1 MAEPPP
7 LQPPPRA
14 HRLPPAPAPLPPPA
28 PPLPPSRQASSRPG
42 VLQRLVAPL
51 GLGFGN
57 RPPNVETNRSD
68 SRQTSPNPAYPRTNV
83 PNSSQKATH
92 RTGIPIAALD
102 ISTNRQHAVL
112 AGKEILK
119 TVRVSHEN
127 VVEELNIRSTVTSY
141 ASTHGT
147 DIESISASQN
157 DYLAAIDV
165 KWSHS
170 QHDTIIATA
179 ANNGRIVLYDLRRPE
194 VEWARLHEHVRP
206 VHRLAFSPFGAQL
219 FLSASQDATTRLWDL
234 RTLSGEKRTVTMRS
248 IRGFQSRADATRD
261 VRWSPT
267 DAYQFA
273 TCTDAGII
281 SLWDIRHPHKVL
293 NRLNAHEKA
302 CYALDWHPDGKH
314 IVSAGLDRNVKVW
327 EITNERRRQR
337 PLLVMKAPS
346 GVMNVRWRP
355 ASWSSEEQS
364 TGDWQCSHLVTAY
377 NQEDP
382 RVHVWDLRR
391 PLVPFREIDQYYS
404 PPTDM
409 LWRTKDLLWTV
420 GNEGMFTQ
428 TDIQFSPE
436 TAKQTS
442 PCPRVWLP
450 NGCLWSFSES
460 VSRRRSSGIEELFE
474 LPKEKGSSEEKTGT
488 SHSMTDDEA
497 NPDNFMTSLKKRQVK
512 PLWSQDNTPPSRDER
527 VSVLN
532 LEQTLEKRDN
542 ELPQQ
547 VGMTIDLD
555 TVSLD
560 ISAFNFLAEQ
570 YVKPMSADELRRRPN
585 KILARLEQVFSK
597 NAEICDNLLLH
608 RSAQSWRIL
617 GFVLVEDLRLRA
629 DTNRQQRLKGAS
641 LKLPTNTSSSSHRQE
656 EMTTKS
662 ESPQSAPRLDK
673 SDSGNR
679 NIVNGHG
686 FTGGVIGLDRQKLA
700 VELESTSNMT
710 TPLARPVP
718 DTPFSDVPRLPP
730 RHHHYETSTQ
740 APSALPQSLLHSHS
754 TAAAASDA
762 LRGDSP
768 GSTSPTKSSPEL
780 HQSQIR
786 SQGSSDRDS
795 SSVASSPRVNQ
806 PLRGKENTKDE
817 KGSTVPGPIL
827 LTAEDG
833 PEHNEEKRAALH
845 DYRGQNRPILTFG
858 HALDPSRSEGE
869 NSVFRH
875 DSNESFPMFS
885 TSTDSSFKARSLGES
900 LESTGVSK
908 GLDSSTRRLGRSTV
922 EASSGSFESLLHPDR
937 GQDSN
942 PISFEDNY
950 NSSRSDSG
958 LDIPTMAE
966 QTPPTLPFSLEGLGD
981 TRPAPLDSSHEGS
994 TKDYGTKA
1002 NSLSVSLD
1010 ESPMVRRQTSTAR
1023 AIPSTSQPRL
1033 HRPPPQW
1040 TKVEAPQETRS
1051 TVSAED
1057 DIMSTEFIYSDFE
1070 TLQYV
1075 EDFPSGSFP
1084 WSPSRLL
1091 LSCLQADMRGQN
1103 GSTYCQFATQIL
1115 FHVLPFYSS
1124 ILTRG
1129 NRHTDPTNEAD
1140 ESISQPFL
1148 ESIFSTYLE
1157 ALKVHSLP
1165 VSAADV
1171 RNFCKDYGFQNA
1183 YEALMNDEEENH
1195 KDRGHFVFAACKSC
1209 AEPLGGR
1216 NSGAQCSVCS
1226 NVRDPCPICLS
1237 IFGASINVGRPELTN
1252 GGGDLWMHC
1261 QGCGHGGHMA
1271 CMMEWLD
1278 LSDSEGSCPTPFC
1291 DHDCGPGAM
1300 RDQRVASFIK
1310 AEADANLVRGGSQ
1323 SGAKTDSWVIPQ
1335 SAAVGQTR
1343 AVLSGRAG
1351 SGSGGSLGRKQVRLV
1366 TPGEQSLP

>member
-1 MAEPPP
+1 M
-7 LQPPPRA
+7 
-14 HRLPPAPAPLPPPA
+14 
-28 PPLPPSRQASSRPG
+28 
-42 VLQRLVAPL
+42 
-51 GLGFGN
+51 
-57 RPPNVETNRSD
+57 VED
-68 SRQTSPNPAYPRTNV
+68 
-83 PNSSQKATH
+83 
-92 RTGIPIAALD
+92 
-102 ISTNRQHAVL
+102 
-112 AGKEILK
+112 
-119 TVRVSHEN
+119 
-127 VVEELNIRSTVTSY
+127 LNLRSTVTSY

-147 DIESISASQN
+147 DIEGISAPQN
-157 DYLAAIDV
+157 DFLAATDV

-179 ANNGRIVLYDLRRPE
+179 GSNGRIVLYDLRRPE
-194 VEWARLHEHVRP
+194 VEWSRLHEHARQ

-219 FLSASQDATTRLWDL
+219 FLSASHDATTRLWDL
-234 RTLSGEKRTVTMRS
+234 RTLSGEKGTVSMHSLRA
-248 IRGFQSRADATRD
+248 FQSRADATRD

-273 TCTDAGII
+273 VCTDAGII
-281 SLWDIRHPHKVL
+281 SLWDIRHPNKVL

-337 PLLVMKAPS
+337 PLLVMRTPS

-377 NQEDP
+377 SQEDP
-382 RVHVWDLRR
+382 RVHIWDLRR
-391 PLVPFREIDQYYS
+391 PHVPFREIDQYFS

-442 PCPRVWLP
+442 PCPKVWLP
-450 NGCLWSFSES
+450 NGSLWSFSES
-460 VSRRRSSGIEELFE
+460 VSRRRSSGLEELFD
-474 LPKEKGSSEEKTGT
+474 LPKEKGSSDEKTGT

-497 NPDNFMTSLKKRQVK
+497 NPDNFLSSLKRRQGK
-512 PLWSQDNTPPSRDER
+512 QIWSQDNTPPSRDER

-542 ELPQQ
+542 EQPRQ

-555 TVSLD
+555 TVTLD
-560 ISAFNFLAEQ
+560 VSAFNFLAEE
-570 YVKPMSADELRRRPN
+570 YIKPMSADELRRSPN
-585 KILARLEQVFSK
+585 EILTRLERVFSK
-597 NAEICDNLLLH
+597 NAEICDKLLLH
-608 RSAQSWRIL
+608 RLAQSWKIL
-617 GFVLVEDLRLRA
+617 GFVLIEDLRLRA
-629 DTNRQQRLKGAS
+629 ETNRQQRLKGVPS
-641 LKLPTNTSSSSHRQE
+641 KLPTNATTSSHRHQTPE
-656 EMTTKS
+656 TGS
-662 ESPQSAPRLDK
+662 ETLQSASRLDK
-673 SDSGNR
+673 SGSENR
-679 NIVNGHG
+679 NHVNGHG
-686 FTGGVIGLDRQKLA
+686 FTGGVIGLDRHKLA

-730 RHHHYETSTQ
+730 QHHHHETSTQ
-740 APSALPQSLLHSHS
+740 APSALPQSLLQSHN

-762 LRGDSP
+762 LRGESP
-768 GSTSPTKSSPEL
+768 ESISPTNSSPEL

-786 SQGSSDRDS
+786 SHS
-795 SSVASSPRVNQ
+795 SSERDLSSVESLPRENRPEKHRPSWQ
-806 PLRGKENTKDE
+806 KEENTRDE
-817 KGSTVPGPIL
+817 RGNLVPEPIL
-827 LTAEDG
+827 HTNERGL
-833 PEHNEEKRAALH
+833 EHNEEKRATLH
-845 DYRGQNRPILTFG
+845 DYRAQNRPILTLG
-858 HALDPSRSEGE
+858 HALDPSRSEHE
-869 NSVFRH
+869 DPVYRH

-900 LESTGVSK
+900 LESVAVTK
-908 GLDSSTRRLGRSTV
+908 GLDSSARRVAGSNIET
-922 EASSGSFESLLHPDR
+922 SSGSFESSLHPLR

-942 PISFEDNY
+942 PISFEVNY
-950 NSSRSDSG
+950 STSRSDSG

-966 QTPPTLPFSLEGLGD
+966 QTPPTLPFSLEGLSD
-981 TRPAPLDSSHEGS
+981 TRPAILDSSREGS
-994 TKDYGTKA
+994 TRDYGTKA
-1002 NSLSVSLD
+1002 NSLSGSLD
-1010 ESPMVRRQTSTAR
+1010 EPLTGRPQPSIARRLS
-1023 AIPSTSQPRL
+1023 ITSQPRL
-1033 HRPPPQW
+1033 HRPPPPW
-1040 TKVEAPQETRS
+1040 TKAEAPPEKKPS
-1051 TVSAED
+1051 ISNVD
-1057 DIMSTEFIYSDFE
+1057 DVTSTELIYNDFE
-1070 TLQYV
+1070 ILQTV
-1075 EDFPSGSFP
+1075 EDFHSGSFP

-1091 LSCLQADMRGQN
+1091 FSCLQADMRGHN

-1115 FHVLPFYSS
+1115 FHVLPFYFPA
-1124 ILTRG
+1124 LMRG
-1129 NRHTDPTNEAD
+1129 EWHTNPTNEAD
-1140 ESISQPFL
+1140 ENTSRSFL
-1148 ESIFSTYLE
+1148 ESIFLTYLD
-1157 ALKVHSLP
+1157 ALKVHSLF

-1171 RNFCKDYGFQNA
+1171 RSFCKDYGFQNA
-1183 YEALMNDEEENH
+1183 YATPMSDEEENH
-1195 KDRGHFVFAACKSC
+1195 KDSGHFIFAACKTC
-1209 AEPLGGR
+1209 GEPLGGR

-1226 NVRDPCPICLS
+1226 SVRDPCPICLN
-1237 IFGASINVGRPELTN
+1237 IVGVSLSRSRPALTN
-1252 GGGDLWMHC
+1252 GGDDLWMYC

-1271 CMMEWLD
+1271 CMIEWLD

-1291 DHDCGPGAM
+1291 GHDCGPGVM
-1300 RDQRVASFIK
+1300 RDQRVDSFIK

-1351 SGSGGSLGRKQVRLV
+1351 SGSGGSLGKKQVRLV